1 MYLKANTFMAKLG
14 DLSLGL
20 TPSALAK
27 LLVTGR
33 RAEWDGRRVDPRA
46 QIAGRFFTALRI
58 PTSDAKLTAFRAFF
72 DDLGKRAGFADT
84 GGVSARDIT
93 MPLSDRSLTAR
104 LYSPD
109 GVAEG
114 GPLIL
119 FFHGGGYVLGSVA
132 GYDPICRRLAK
143 LSGQR
148 LLSVDYRLAPEHPW
162 PAPVEDARD
171 SWTWVQ
177 QNANRL
183 GIDPSRVTLSGDS
196 AGGGLALVVAN
207 DAASRPQQ
215 VQPAGLALAYP
226 AARVTLEE
234 REEKALAGMELLL
247 GVDVLHWFKKT
258 YTAGRVSASDPTT
271 SPALDDDGLH
281 RMPPTLIL
289 TAGFDPLRPGAEYLH
304 DRLRAKDRTVELH
317 EYPSMIHGFLS
328 LGRHFEEAEDAV
340 QRLAQQA
347 RVCGAHQQDHS
358 RQTAMGGKT

>member
-1 MYLKANTFMAKLG
+1 MYLKANTFMAKMG

-20 TPSALAK
+20 TPAAVAS

-33 RAEWDGRRVDPRA
+33 RAQCDGRRVDPHA
-46 QIAGRFFTALRI
+46 QIAGRFFTALSI
-58 PTSDAKLTAFRAFF
+58 PTSDAKLQAFRAFF
-72 DDLGKRAGFADT
+72 DDLGKRAGFTDT
-84 GGVSARDIT
+84 GGVSARDIA

-109 GVAEG
+109 GVAED

-132 GYDPICRRLAK
+132 GYDPICRRLSK

-148 LLSVDYRLAPEHPW
+148 LLSVEYRLAPEHPW

-171 SWTWVQ
+171 SWAWVQ

-183 GIDPSRVTLSGDS
+183 GIDPNRVTLSGDS

-207 DAASRPQQ
+207 DVTSRPQQ
-215 VQPAGLALAYP
+215 AQPAGLALAYP

-247 GVDVLHWFKKT
+247 GVDVLHWFRKT
-258 YTAGRVSASDPTT
+258 YTAGRVSAYDPTT
-271 SPALDDDGLH
+271 SPALNDEGLN

-289 TAGFDPLRPGAEYLH
+289 TAGFDPLRPGAEFLR
-304 DRLRAKDRTVELH
+304 DRLAAKHRAVELH

-328 LGRHFEEAEDAV
+328 LGRHFREAEDAV
-340 QRLAQQA
+340 QRLAQHVRA
-347 RVCGAHQQDHS
+347 CSEHKQQS
-358 RQTAMGGKT
+358 RQTAMGGNT